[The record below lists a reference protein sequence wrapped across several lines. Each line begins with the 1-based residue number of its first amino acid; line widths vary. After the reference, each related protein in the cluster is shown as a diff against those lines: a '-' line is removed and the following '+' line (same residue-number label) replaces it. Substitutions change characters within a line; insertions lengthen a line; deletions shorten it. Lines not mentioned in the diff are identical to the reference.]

1 MAFTIEGFIETCKQA
16 MASADD
22 PQAAAKALMEKTFQ
36 ENDTDA
42 LLAALDAAIPPGA
55 DVGQMV
61 FHTSSDLTLLYGRI
75 PPRFQSAIHDH
86 TLFACIG
93 QLVGEEKNIFYE
105 RLPEGGLRV
114 TSERTAKP
122 GGVLTLGADA
132 IHSIE
137 NPQSEPGLALHLY
150 GGDFNAVQDRRTL
163 WTSGEHQE
171 IPFSFPALMRESARA
186 MKLAGNQAGL
196 EALVVAI
203 PATKPIVEGL
213 AKL

>member
-1 MAFTIEGFIETCKQA
+1 MEFTVEGLIGACKQA
-16 MASADD
+16 MTSADD
-22 PQAAAKALMEKTFQ
+22 PQAAAKALMEQTFR
-36 ENDTDA
+36 EHDTDA

-55 DVGQMV
+55 DIAQMV

-75 PPRFQSAIHDH
+75 PPRFQSAIHNH

-105 RLPEGGLRV
+105 RLAEGGLRV

-122 GGVLTLGADA
+122 GGVITLGADA

-137 NPQSEPGLALHLY
+137 NPGSEPGLALHLY
-150 GGDFNAVQDRRTL
+150 GGDFNAVQESRTL
-163 WTSGEHQE
+163 WTSGDHQE

-186 MKLAGNQAGL
+186 MKLAGNQEGL
-196 EALVVAI
+196 DALVAAV
-203 PATKPIVEGL
+203 PAAKAVVDGL
-213 AKL
+213 TD